1 MKVNRYRLLVYTGD
15 AEWIEN
21 TLAHNAM
28 GEGHNVIGTNA
39 AINSITFKDFEE
51 LQSTIEHLAPLAAA
65 GFTLEELKE
74 VADDDE

>member
-1 MKVNRYRLLVYTGD
+1 MKVNRYRLLVYTGEE
-15 AEWIEN
+15 EWIET

-51 LQSTIEHLAPLAAA
+51 MEQTLNLLAPLAAA
-65 GFTLEELKE
+65 GFTLERLTE
-74 VADDDE
+74 VTDE